1 MKMKITKI
9 ILLLGSISLFLLS
22 SCHVGRFFVWNF
34 ADVKDYKKFPSV
46 PIAKDSNYVF
56 QFAEPGPDFKMP
68 FNNPRIRIDGKEK
81 PFEEALQKEGTAAFL
96 IIHQDTIIYEHY
108 FKGFDTASIVPSF
121 SAAKSYVS
129 ALLGIA
135 IEEGFIRS
143 VDDSITRYIPTLPA
157 DPYAKITLRHLL
169 DMRSG
174 LKFNESYVNPFGHVA
189 KSYYGTNLKKFSAT
203 LKASSGPD
211 DHFSYISVNTQLIGW
226 AIENATGKKLSQ
238 YLEEK
243 IWKPLGMEYSAT
255 WSIDSKKHRT
265 EKAFCCLNARA
276 RDFAKFGRLF
286 LNKGN
291 WNGAQIISEA
301 WIAESLDFDEQRF
314 YSYQW
319 WRKPRSED
327 GGQEDFYA
335 NGFLGQYIYVN
346 PKKSLIIVRL
356 GKKDGDIYWPRIFQQ
371 ISDQI

>member
-1 MKMKITKI
+1 MLKINTI
-9 ILLLGSISLFLLS
+9 LAFSLLLLLS

-34 ADVKDYKKFPSV
+34 ADIKDYKKFASV
-46 PIAKDSNYVF
+46 PIAKDSSYVF
-56 QFAEPGPDFKMP
+56 QFAEPEPDAEGPFK
-68 FNNPRIRIDGKEK
+68 NPRLTIKGREI
-81 PFEEALQKEGTAAFL
+81 PMLEALQKEGTAAFL
-96 IIHQDTIIYEHY
+96 IIRNDTLLLEHY

-135 IEEGFIRS
+135 IDEGFIRS

-174 LKFNESYVNPFGHVA
+174 LKFNESYINPFGHVA
-189 KSYYGTNLKKFSAT
+189 KSYYGMNLKKFTGT
-203 LKASSGPD
+203 LKAKGVPDSS
-211 DHFSYISVNTQLIGW
+211 FEYISVNTQLIGW

-243 IWKPLGMEYSAT
+243 IWKPLGMEYPAT

-276 RDFAKFGRLF
+276 RDYAKFGRLF

-291 WNGAQIISEA
+291 WNGKQIISEA

-319 WRKPRSED
+319 WRRPRRED
-327 GGQEDFYA
+327 GGQQDFYA

-356 GKKDGDIYWPRIFQQ
+356 GKKDGDLYWPGIFQAL
-371 ISDQI
+371 SDQL